1 MLRDEGTGAGGR
13 QSMSLGAGKEVG
25 SRVVLEIVKGAC
37 RKREVGIGPKAAE
50 SWIKSFSIRQTWVHT
65 LVPSH
70 LVGWQ
75 QANHVTPSSF
85 KT

>member
-1 MLRDEGTGAGGR
+1 
-13 QSMSLGAGKEVG
+13 MSLGAGRGGESK
-25 SRVVLEIVKGAC
+25 VVLEIVKGAC
-37 RKREVGIGPKAAE
+37 RKREVGIGPNAAE
-50 SWIKSFSIRQTWVHT
+50 SWIRSFSIRQTWVHT

-75 QANHVTPSSF
+75 QANHVTSSSF